1 MWQMLMRRELLPQA
15 LRGGYDGVLDR
26 TQHELCTSAF
36 AALMEEKPDLY
47 AGLVDEY
54 ASDGEAVR
62 DELYR
67 LLPRVAAIAVMV
79 DLANTA
85 SRIDASK
92 TLFRTLFDLD
102 DLPRLLRGDVGFTGP
117 KLKLSSA
124 PESAVPVA
132 AAVVV
137 GKLRQTGH
145 LAGLVLSETP
155 NEADLRALIA
165 LIVDRMFCMEGGENL
180 YLPHHHYCCW
190 PTH

>member
-1 MWQMLMRRELLPQA
+1 
-15 LRGGYDGVLDR
+15 
-26 TQHELCTSAF
+26 
-36 AALMEEKPDLY
+36 MEEKPDLY

-85 SRIDASK
+85 SRIYASK

-102 DLPRLLRGDVGFTGP
+102 DLPCLLRGDVGFTGP
-117 KLKLSSA
+117 KLKLSGA

-137 GKLRQTGH
+137 EKLRQTGH
-145 LAGLVLSETP
+145 LAGLVLSESKTP
-155 NEADLRALIA
+155 NEADRRALLA
-165 LIVDRMFCMEGGENL
+165 LIVKRMLCMEGGKLGGENL
-180 YLPHHHYCCW
+180 DLPH
-190 PTH
+190 